1 MDIIEEQVIVPL
13 ATFTKNSKMLLQ
25 KCTKPNNRE
34 FWKLGTSTMIGFAFL
49 GFLGFFVKL
58 VFIPIN
64 NVIMIS

>member
-1 MDIIEEQVIVPL
+1 MDIVEEQILIPL
-13 ATFTKNSKMLLQ
+13 ATFTRNSKMLVQ

-34 FWKLGTSTMIGFAFL
+34 FWKIATTTLMGFAFL

-64 NVIMIS
+64 NVIMVS